1 MITLSKILVAPES
14 EAATSVASDKTAP
27 ETGSF
32 LDLLSQA
39 IPGLGEGKALNLDAL
54 TAGTQKLA
62 LKPGDVGDA
71 GEQADKD
78 ASTLLDA
85 LLAGLNAPVNAQPQ
99 TADGLES
106 VARNIAGLKDDKKL
120 NEQDMAALSALFA
133 MLPHQQT
140 ATLNTADSQSLTTAN
155 IAGVTG
161 TLAKALTG
169 DVPVGGKSDA
179 KASVDVKSDAKAL
192 TIGEGANVQAQPAV
206 AGVTDQPRDV
216 VHAANHADKLFHDS
230 NANSPATPSAMQP
243 MVSSATAT
251 ATPAANAAIAT
262 PHTALLNAQLG
273 TSEWQ
278 HALGQQ
284 VTLMTR
290 NGQQTAELRLNPE
303 ALGQVHIT
311 MKIDDNLA
319 QMQFVS
325 PHSHVRAALEAALP
339 TLRTQLA
346 ESGIQLGQSD
356 ISNQNFSGQQQQ
368 QGQSQQSGSRGGTF
382 SFGGQND
389 EGVAAP
395 ASLQRIARGDNAVD
409 IFA

>member
-71 GEQADKD
+71 GDQADKD

-155 IAGVTG
+155 IASATG
-161 TLAKALTG
+161 MLAKAVNG
-169 DVPVGGKSDA
+169 DVPVDG
-179 KASVDVKSDAKAL
+179 KSDAKAL
-192 TIGEGANVQAQPAV
+192 TNGEGANVQAQPAV

-243 MVSSATAT
+243 MVSSATTT

-382 SFGGQND
+382 SFSGQND

>member
-39 IPGLGEGKALNLDAL
+39 IPGLGEGKTLNLDAL

-62 LKPGDVGDA
+62 LKPGDVDDA

-155 IAGVTG
+155 IASATG
-161 TLAKALTG
+161 MLAKAVNG
-169 DVPVGGKSDA
+169 DVPVDG
-179 KASVDVKSDAKAL
+179 KSDAKAL
-192 TIGEGANVQAQPAV
+192 TNGEGANVQAQPAV

-230 NANSPATPSAMQP
+230 NANSPATPPAMQP

>member
-71 GEQADKD
+71 GEQADKE

-155 IAGVTG
+155 IASATG
-161 TLAKALTG
+161 MLAKAVNG
-169 DVPVGGKSDA
+169 DVPVDG
-179 KASVDVKSDAKAL
+179 KSDAKAL
-192 TIGEGANVQAQPAV
+192 TNGEGANVQAQPAV

-243 MVSSATAT
+243 MVSSATTT

>member
-155 IAGVTG
+155 IASATG
-161 TLAKALTG
+161 MLAKAVNG
-169 DVPVGGKSDA
+169 DVPVDG
-179 KASVDVKSDAKAL
+179 KSDAKAL
-192 TIGEGANVQAQPAV
+192 TNGEGANVQAQPAV

-230 NANSPATPSAMQP
+230 NANSPATPSALQP

>member
-155 IAGVTG
+155 IASATG
-161 TLAKALTG
+161 MLAKAVNG
-169 DVPVGGKSDA
+169 DVPVDG
-179 KASVDVKSDAKAL
+179 KSDAKAL
-192 TIGEGANVQAQPAV
+192 TNGEGANVQAQPAV
-206 AGVTDQPRDV
+206 AGVTDQPRDA

-243 MVSSATAT
+243 MVSSATTT
-251 ATPAANAAIAT
+251 ATPASNAAIAT

>member
-155 IAGVTG
+155 IASATG
-161 TLAKALTG
+161 MLAKAVNG
-169 DVPVGGKSDA
+169 DVPVDG
-179 KASVDVKSDAKAL
+179 KSDAKAL
-192 TIGEGANVQAQPAV
+192 TNGEGANVQAQPAV

-243 MVSSATAT
+243 MVSSATVT

>member
-54 TAGTQKLA
+54 NAGTQKLA

-155 IAGVTG
+155 IASATG
-161 TLAKALTG
+161 MLAKAVNG
-169 DVPVGGKSDA
+169 DVPVDG
-179 KASVDVKSDAKAL
+179 KSDAKAL
-192 TIGEGANVQAQPAV
+192 TNGEGANVQAQPAV

-243 MVSSATAT
+243 MVSSATTT

>member
-155 IAGVTG
+155 IASATG
-161 TLAKALTG
+161 MLAKAVNG
-169 DVPVGGKSDA
+169 DVPVDG
-179 KASVDVKSDAKAL
+179 KSDAKAL
-192 TIGEGANVQAQPAV
+192 TNGEGANVQAQPAV

>member
-155 IAGVTG
+155 IASATG
-161 TLAKALTG
+161 MLAKAVNG
-169 DVPVGGKSDA
+169 DVPVDG
-179 KASVDVKSDAKAL
+179 KSDAKAL
-192 TIGEGANVQAQPAV
+192 TNGEGANVQAQPAV

-243 MVSSATAT
+243 MVSSATTT

-382 SFGGQND
+382 SFSGQND

>member
-155 IAGVTG
+155 IASATG
-161 TLAKALTG
+161 MLAKAVNG
-169 DVPVGGKSDA
+169 DVPVDG
-179 KASVDVKSDAKAL
+179 KSDAKAL
-192 TIGEGANVQAQPAV
+192 TNGEGANVQAQPAV

-243 MVSSATAT
+243 MVSSATTT

>member
-32 LDLLSQA
+32 LDFLSQA

-71 GEQADKD
+71 GDQADKD

-155 IAGVTG
+155 IASATG
-161 TLAKALTG
+161 MLAKAVNG
-169 DVPVGGKSDA
+169 DVPVDG
-179 KASVDVKSDAKAL
+179 KSDAKAL
-192 TIGEGANVQAQPAV
+192 TNGEGANVQAQPAV

-243 MVSSATAT
+243 MVSSATTT

>member
-155 IAGVTG
+155 IASATG
-161 TLAKALTG
+161 MLAKAVNG
-169 DVPVGGKSDA
+169 DVPVDG
-179 KASVDVKSDAKAL
+179 KSDAKAL
-192 TIGEGANVQAQPAV
+192 TNGEGANVQAQPAV

-243 MVSSATAT
+243 MVSSATTT

-356 ISNQNFSGQQQQ
+356 ISNQNFAGQQQQ

>member
-155 IAGVTG
+155 IASATG
-161 TLAKALTG
+161 MLAKAVNG
-169 DVPVGGKSDA
+169 DVPVDG
-179 KASVDVKSDAKAL
+179 KSDAKAL
-192 TIGEGANVQAQPAV
+192 TNGEGANVQAQPAV
-206 AGVTDQPRDV
+206 AGVTDQPRDA

-382 SFGGQND
+382 SFSGQND

>member
-71 GEQADKD
+71 GDQADKD

-155 IAGVTG
+155 IASATG
-161 TLAKALTG
+161 MLAKAVNG
-169 DVPVGGKSDA
+169 DVPVDG
-179 KASVDVKSDAKAL
+179 KSDAKAL
-192 TIGEGANVQAQPAV
+192 TNGEGANVQAQPAV
-206 AGVTDQPRDV
+206 AGVTDQPRDA

-382 SFGGQND
+382 SFSGQND